1 MKYLYVI
8 FSSDV
13 SHSYFYD
20 ACIILQLFT
29 HNKFAQSQAG
39 VEVFS
44 LQNILKLIRIIIVT
58 ASIVYIPMIMTGCSG
73 NKGQQQNAEL
83 QAIREKQSSEKESE
97 KLKKTE
103 AQIEMLFETLGGP
116 SVKIRESGQDNKDSQ
131 QEGHENDAKQQD
143 TQQDEGQ
150 KDKPKQDSGQ
160 KDDQQQGT
168 KPDDSEKENKQQGG
182 KETAQKESDKWPQ
195 VSSIIT
201 KLHYQWNDL
210 MPEIAKKGANM
221 KLVDNFDNALNSL
234 TETIDSKDKKKVLAS
249 ANKLY
254 SYIPDLYSLYRVKM
268 SPEVKR
274 MIYYT
279 RNIILESDKEG
290 WVQVAKDNEALEK
303 SWSLL
308 RNTLEKEQKKI
319 EDKLDFSIYDL
330 KKVVEEKNSQITGI
344 KGKIVLNNITEL
356 QKSFEER
363 EKRKNQHSAGYNE
376 LLFL

>member
-83 QAIREKQSSEKESE
+83 QAIREKLSSEKESE

-363 EKRKNQHSAGYNE
+363 E
-376 LLFL
+376 